1 MHQDPLE
8 EWIWHIEKNVPGQQP
23 LGNGVAEV
31 LITFEGPE
39 AQSIADE
46 AHSILRDR
54 ANVRTW
60 SLTHNTI
67 TERQC
72 EDQTG
77 RSCLLPHQK
86 SSQGHRNA
94 QTSVEEL
101 VKYTDLMVVMSL
113 RATTLAK
120 MLHGIVDDFL
130 LELLRSWD
138 TSKPIFIV
146 PGMSRQ
152 MWDNPMTTRQLE
164 KIKKKWKWI
173 RILKPILWN
182 SADDVEAAHRKW
194 IGSQELSYTLGEQI
208 ESIISRYEADPMI
221 HGTVKDSTAQSTG
234 TLKLPA
240 EIWTLIMDLTGDWEL
255 AKALGIYTNLPI
267 PFEWQP
273 SVDERYRSME
283 ELKWALLTGS
293 PNDFVRLLDS
303 FEPPKLLSKLN
314 IKLIVKFARTDI
326 LSYLEKHHQSL
337 FWSHFGHTFLPT
349 KASGIFG
356 QVAVLDWWYTSPSFR
371 TKEYNADAL
380 DLASKA
386 GFIHVLEWWRGSDL
400 PLRYTDSALE
410 QASLNGRIDVL
421 EWWRK
426 ASTGHAHS
434 DQLDDRDTHSQNGD
448 MIVHSSNDN
457 KGDHPRQLSDSVH
470 ANTSTPLRLKV
481 GKSLIFAAQN
491 GHVGA
496 LKWWMASG
504 IPAAHEEAVARTASA
519 SGHVAVLELWKDIK
533 GESMQYDNQV
543 LVGPT
548 KNGHADVL
556 EWWKQSRYRVE
567 YKTCDIEEALED
579 SVGGKE
585 TRIREWWGRN
595 GLNLGVGISEWMK
608 TKVL

>member
-1 MHQDPLE
+1 MHQDSLE
-8 EWIWHIEKNVPGQQP
+8 EWIWHIEKDVPGQQP
-23 LGNGVAEV
+23 LGKGVAEV
-31 LITFEGPE
+31 LIAHEGPE

-46 AHSILRDR
+46 AHSCLRDR

-60 SLTHNTI
+60 SLTRNTVA
-67 TERQC
+67 EKQC
-72 EDQTG
+72 GSQTG
-77 RSCLLPHQK
+77 HSCLLRHHRSPLGHQD
-86 SSQGHRNA
+86 A
-94 QTSVEEL
+94 QASVQEL
-101 VKYTDLMVVMSL
+101 AKYADLMVIISL

-120 MLHGIVDDFL
+120 MLHGMADDSL

-138 TSKPIFIV
+138 ASNPIFIV

-152 MWDNPMTTRQLE
+152 MWDNPITTRQLR
-164 KIKKKWKWI
+164 KIEKKWKWI
-173 RILKPILWN
+173 RTFKPILWD
-182 SADDVEAAHRKW
+182 SADDVDAAHRKW

-208 ESIISRYEADPMI
+208 ASIISRYEANPGM
-221 HGTVKDSTAQSTG
+221 HGAVKDSAAQSTSA
-234 TLKLPA
+234 LKLPA
-240 EIWTLIMDLTGDWEL
+240 EIWTLIIDSTGDWEL
-255 AKALGIYTNLPI
+255 AKALRVYTNLST

-283 ELKWALLTGS
+283 KLNWALLTGS
-293 PNDFVRLLDS
+293 PNSFIRLFDS
-303 FEPPKLLSKLN
+303 FKSPKLLSKLCV
-314 IKLIVKFARTDI
+314 KLIIKFARTDV

-337 FWSHFGHTFLPT
+337 FLWHFGHTCLPT
-349 KASGIFG
+349 KASGMFG
-356 QVAVLDWWYTSPSFR
+356 QVAVLDWWCTSPSFR

-434 DQLDDRDTHSQNGD
+434 DHLDDRDTHSQNGD
-448 MIVHSSNDN
+448 MVVHSSNGN
-457 KGDHPRQLSDSVH
+457 KGDHSRQLNDHVH
-470 ANTSTPLRLKV
+470 ANNSTPLRLKV

-548 KNGHADVL
+548 KNGHVEVL

-579 SVGGKE
+579 SVGAKE
-585 TRIREWWGRN
+585 TRIREWWGKN

>member
-1 MHQDPLE
+1 MDQDPLE
-8 EWIWHIEKNVPGQQP
+8 DWIWHIDEDIPNQQP
-23 LGNGVAEV
+23 VGKGVKKV
-31 LITFEGPE
+31 LITYEGTE

-46 AHSILRDR
+46 AHSCLRDR
-54 ANVRTW
+54 ANVHTW
-60 SLTHNTI
+60 SLTRNSVA
-67 TERQC
+67 ERQC
-72 EDQTG
+72 RRQKG
-77 RSCLLPHQK
+77 RSCLSRHQE
-86 SSQGHRNA
+86 SPLGLQNA
-94 QTSVEEL
+94 QASVEEL
-101 VKYTDLMVVMSL
+101 VKYTDLMVIISL
-113 RATTLAK
+113 RANTLAK
-120 MLHGIVDDFL
+120 MLHGMVDDL
-130 LELLRSWD
+130 LLKLLRSWD
-138 TSKPIFIV
+138 ISKPILIV
-146 PGMSRQ
+146 PGMSQQ
-152 MWDNPMTTRQLE
+152 MWDNPMTARQLG
-164 KIKKKWKWI
+164 KIRKKWKWI
-173 RILKPILWN
+173 RTLKPILWD
-182 SADDVEAAHRKW
+182 SANDIEAAHRRW
-194 IGSQELSYTLGEQI
+194 IGSQELLYALGEQTQ
-208 ESIISRYEADPMI
+208 SMASSYGAYSLI
-221 HGTVKDSTAQSTG
+221 HGIVKDSTAQSEG
-234 TLKLPA
+234 ALKLPA
-240 EIWTLIMDLTGDWEL
+240 EIWTLIMDFTGDWEL
-255 AKALGIYTNLPI
+255 AKALGIYTHLPT

-273 SVDERYRSME
+273 SVNEHYRSME
-283 ELKWALLTGS
+283 KLNWALLTGS
-293 PNDFVRLLDS
+293 PQEFVRLIDPK
-303 FEPPKLLSKLN
+303 PPKLLSKLCV
-314 IKLIVKFARTDI
+314 KLIVKFARTDI

-337 FWSHFGHTFLPT
+337 FWSHFGHTCLPT

-356 QVAVLDWWYTSPSFR
+356 QVTVLDWWYTSPSFR

-386 GFIHVLEWWRGSDL
+386 GFVHVLEWWRASDL

-410 QASLNGRIDVL
+410 QASLNGRMEVL

-426 ASTGHAHS
+426 ASTGQAHN
-434 DQLDDRDTHSQNGD
+434 DHFDDRDAHSQNGD
-448 MIVHSSNDN
+448 MVVHNSNDN
-457 KGDHPRQLSDSVH
+457 KGDLPRQLSDSMH
-470 ANTSTPLRLKV
+470 ANNSTPLRLKV

-585 TRIREWWGRN
+585 TRIRKWWEEN